1 MLKPITLIFAT
12 LTLSACASLS
22 VEECRVADWKEI
34 GYTDAANGFTQG
46 RIEDHRNACAKTGV
60 AVQLGPYLDGFNAG
74 LQNYCTVQTALNLG
88 TTGAQFPTQ
97 CMGAIVKKMTPAYQ
111 AGREQY
117 QMVREQNDLRTSI
130 HNKTEQAQALNKQI
144 QDLASAP
151 NSNNREQ
158 AQRLHTLRGL
168 LFDLQTETG
177 QLQAELNTLEAQTER
192 KKLQNINQFAAG
204 K

>member
-60 AVQLGPYLDGFNAG
+60 AVQLGPYLEGFNAG

-88 TTGAQFPTQ
+88 TSGAQFPTQ
-97 CMGAIVKKMTPAYQ
+97 CTGAIVKKMTPAYQ

-130 HNKTEQAQALNKQI
+130 HNKTEQAQALNEQI
-144 QDLASAP
+144 QDLAAAP

-168 LFDLQTETG
+168 LFDLQIETG